1 MDGVSGNNG
10 TAVQISIPSIF
21 WFLACSEAIFVT
33 FFLTLLMELDYF
45 RVHKSF
51 TAVADDRTT
60 VSYTHLDVYKRQLPT
75 FERYAR
81 PEDTPGK
88 YTRHKKTKA
97 LKTL

>member
-1 MDGVSGNNG
+1 MIAESIRFLRSIGRPHHKAGHGQFRGMDGVSGNNG

-51 TAVADDRTT
+51 TAVADDRTIG
-60 VSYTHLDVYKRQLPT
+60 S
-75 FERYAR
+75 A
-81 PEDTPGK
+81 
-88 YTRHKKTKA
+88 A
-97 LKTL
+97 ANSSM